1 MMTVNSLTVK
11 AKEKTILDD
20 ISFSVKRNSF
30 CAILGK
36 NGSGK
41 TTLLRSILAGT
52 KNSFSS
58 GEILI
63 DESDISTLSQALLA
77 KKVSYLPQQLP
88 TPPVTVYELV
98 SYGRSPYHGLDHHL
112 NEEDT
117 RAINN
122 ALDICRCSEFSERL
136 VPSLS
141 GGERQRAFLAMNI
154 AQDTE
159 IMLLDEPTSDMDIGA
174 QDEFLKILKEC
185 TCKGKTV
192 VAVLHDIN
200 GAVKFAD
207 DILILDKG
215 KKAFFGSKKSA
226 MEANAIEKAFG
237 IKKYTLPCGSDVF
250 LA

>member
-1 MMTVNSLTVK
+1 MITVNSLTVK

-20 ISFSVKRNSF
+20 ISFSVNINSF
-30 CAILGK
+30 CAVLGK

-41 TTLLRSILAGT
+41 TTLLRSILSGT
-52 KNSFSS
+52 KNSFTS
-58 GEILI
+58 GEIFI
-63 DESDISTLSQALLA
+63 NGTDMNTLSKASLA

-88 TPPVTVYELV
+88 SPPVTVYELV
-98 SYGRSPYHGLDHHL
+98 SYGRSPYHGLNPSI
-112 NEEDT
+112 NEKDT
-117 RAINN
+117 RIINN
-122 ALDICRCSEFSERL
+122 ALEICQCGGFSERL

-141 GGERQRAFLAMNI
+141 GGEKQKAFLAMNI
-154 AQDTE
+154 AQDTD

-185 TCKGKTV
+185 TRKGKTV

-215 KKAFFGSKKSA
+215 KKVFFGSKKSA
-226 MEANAIEKAFG
+226 LETNAIEKAFG
-237 IKKYTLPCGSDVF
+237 IKKYSLPCGSDVF